1 MASVENIQL
10 QDKRINNTREP
21 EESPE
26 VDENESK
33 EKGEDVTIRKPGTK
47 RGLAFLKRKWTF
59 PEILT
64 TCGFM
69 FEVFGF
75 VSMFYWSSKMNM
87 IHVREQHVFG
97 VRV

>member
-47 RGLAFLKRKWTF
+47 RGLAF
-59 PEILT
+59 
-64 TCGFM
+64 
-69 FEVFGF
+69 
-75 VSMFYWSSKMNM
+75 
-87 IHVREQHVFG
+87 
-97 VRV
+97 